1 MKPCYYTHEQS
12 VQFGRR
18 AAEIIANSKELS
30 AEDFANIRNY
40 GRLSERLATVP
51 TGLDETQRNRIGDFF
66 VDVRNANAPVGASR
80 TLRGNAYGSVDL
92 PAATTY
98 EPSATNLPWGYST
111 INHMRYLASLS
122 GNAAYVAWNSI
133 IDEAS
138 NIVKSIDAYVR
149 VLKKIVPDSDL
160 FNPALVGRQTRGV
173 ILTRVC
179 QNDRFLRSRSAATRT
194 STKSRPWSSTRRSV
208 AIAILC
214 GYAQLLERKERKVE

>member
-51 TGLDETQRNRIGDFF
+51 TGLDETQRN
-66 VDVRNANAPVGASR
+66 
-80 TLRGNAYGSVDL
+80 
-92 PAATTY
+92 
-98 EPSATNLPWGYST
+98 
-111 INHMRYLASLS
+111 NHMRYLASLS